1 MKATFPPDMTFPP
14 VEIVALFFLC
24 DATRT
29 ATRPAGPEGFSLSEP
44 RGARLNSSISQLERY
59 CPSYVARVK
68 GLARISVLIS
78 QHFGATARPHLEMD
92 SKYRRYPE
100 PKEASRSAKAI
111 DATLQLRSRALLV
124 TVSNTHTE

>member
-1 MKATFPPDMTFPP
+1 MD
-14 VEIVALFFLC
+14 
-24 DATRT
+24 
-29 ATRPAGPEGFSLSEP
+29 
-44 RGARLNSSISQLERY
+44 SSISQLERY

-78 QHFGATARPHLEMD
+78 QHFGATARPHLEMG
-92 SKYRRYPE
+92 SKYRLYPE